1 MAKLMISEQ
10 IVEKLERAAALRWV
24 DDRDDPHKVN
34 EIADERTALTAEL
47 THLFGPTIRLLVES
61 EILNVHVGEQDSF
74 PELMVPINNVAV
86 DDEFGITLDVE
97 PAPKPLPVVGMD
109 PQ

>member
-24 DDRDDPHKVN
+24 DDQGDPHKVS

-47 THLFGPTIRLLVES
+47 TLLFGPVVQLLVES
-61 EILNVHVGEQDSF
+61 EILSVHVGERASF
-74 PELMVPINNVAV
+74 PYATATINGVGI
-86 DDEFGITLDVE
+86 DE
-97 PAPKPLPVVGMD
+97 
-109 PQ
+109 